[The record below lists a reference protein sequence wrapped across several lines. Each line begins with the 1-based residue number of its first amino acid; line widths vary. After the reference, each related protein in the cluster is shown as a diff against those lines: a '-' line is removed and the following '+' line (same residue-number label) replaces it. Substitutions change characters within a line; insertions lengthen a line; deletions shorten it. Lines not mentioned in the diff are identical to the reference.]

1 MSDIFP
7 VFVGYDSREPEAS
20 AVTIS
25 SLIKHSS
32 IPLHVQDLK
41 ERPLRHAGL
50 YWRKWRSEN
59 GQKFD
64 LSDGKPFST
73 EFSFTRF
80 LVPALMQWNGWALFV
95 DADWLFRSDIA
106 KLLNE
111 FNDQYAVMV
120 CKQDYKPS
128 DGVKM
133 DGMKQERYYRKNW
146 SSFMA
151 FNCGHPSNKLL
162 TPQVVSEEPGSW
174 LHGLSWLEDS
184 EIGDL
189 THQWNWIAGTTE
201 GEPLGVHYTLGGPN
215 FPHLRD
221 VDRPYFEEWRQEARR
236 IGIWNDEA
244 A

>member
-7 VFVGYDSREPEAS
+7 VFIGWDSREPEA
-20 AVTIS
+20 ADVTQS
-25 SLIKHSS
+25 SLIHHSS
-32 IPLHVQDLK
+32 IPLHVQMLK

-50 YWRKWRSEN
+50 YHRKWRAEGN
-59 GQKFD
+59 QKFD

-95 DADWLFRSDIA
+95 DADFLFMDDIA
-106 KLLNE
+106 KLLE
-111 FNDQYAVMV
+111 ELDDRYAVMV

-133 DGMKQERYYRKNW
+133 DGQKQERYFRKNW
-146 SSFMA
+146 SSFMV

-174 LHGLSWLEDS
+174 LHGFGWLEDA
-184 EIGDL
+184 EIGNI
-189 THQWNWIAGTTE
+189 THQWNWINKTTT
-201 GEPLGVHYTLGGPN
+201 GEPLAVHYTMGAPN

-221 VDRPYFEEWRQEARR
+221 ADDPYFEEWRQEAKR
-236 IGIWNDEA
+236 IGVWQDA
-244 A
+244 V